1 MRKVRV
7 EICNIQTKTVN
18 YLHLGY
24 SMRKVRVEICNI
36 QTKTVNYLHPS
47 YFVRKVHVRCRKKRS
62 QDGKPYAIKE
72 ISPKSTC
79 KKQEKRN

>member
-1 MRKVRV
+1 
-7 EICNIQTKTVN
+7 
-18 YLHLGY
+18 
-24 SMRKVRVEICNI
+24 MRKVRVEICNI

-47 YFVRKVHVRCRKKRS
+47 YFVRKVHVRSREKRS

-79 KKQEKRN
+79 KKQEKRNQVGKQFPIC